1 MRTTHSTRIVM
12 NLRHLTLTGAL
23 ALGLVT
29 LGVLPAPPVGRA
41 QELTRLNK
49 VIAAL
54 EAGRPA
60 IANQEWRFIDMEH
73 SPFSGERVQAV
84 LAEMDQ
90 DRDANDRMNLT
101 PLVRIPQEGDED
113 FKWAVKQVLDLGGF
127 GIILPHVDTK
137 DEAVRLVQA
146 MRYPPMRGSAQPE
159 PRGER
164 GWGPGGAVRLW
175 GVDTAEYH
183 RKADVWPLN
192 PDGELFAVAMIESAE
207 AVGNITEILEA
218 PVSAIMVVP
227 GDMAID
233 LGLGPN
239 PADRNHTEVDAA
251 FQTVLEACQAQ
262 DTVICGCGDARSRL
276 QQRLDEGWR
285 FVLPL
290 GG

>member
-1 MRTTHSTRIVM
+1 MTTFPRTTVAM
-12 NLRHLTLTGAL
+12 ML
-23 ALGLVT
+23 AFGL
-29 LGVLPAPPVGRA
+29 LGVGAMFAPQPGHA
-41 QELTRLNK
+41 QEGRLNK
-49 VIAAL
+49 IIEAL
-54 EAGRPA
+54 EAGEPA
-60 IANQEWRFIDMEH
+60 IANQEWRFVDMEH
-73 SPFSGERVQAV
+73 SAFSGERIQSV

-90 DRDANDRMNLT
+90 DRDADGRMRLT

-127 GIILPHVDTK
+127 GVILPHVDTGE
-137 DEAVRLVQA
+137 EAVRFVRA
-146 MRYPPMRGSAQPE
+146 MRYPPMRDSAQPE

-164 GWGPGGAVRLW
+164 GSGPGGAMRLW
-175 GVDTAEYH
+175 GMGGVEYH
-183 RKADVWPLN
+183 RKADIWPLN
-192 PDGELFAVAMIESAE
+192 PEGELFAVAMIESQE
-207 AVGNITEILEA
+207 AVDNIREILAA

-239 PADRNHTEVDAA
+239 PSDRNHAEVDEA
-251 FQTVLEACQAQ
+251 FATVLAACQAQ
-262 DTVICGCGDARSRL
+262 DRVICGCGDGSARL